1 MNKGLD
7 LAHAAEGLVGT
18 RFRLHGRHREH
29 GLDCLGVV
37 TASLREIGLPGDFPT
52 DYAWRN
58 TNAQRPADLA
68 ARWNFV
74 RAQGVIQ
81 PGDVILLRM
90 KAATLHFIIAVTHGA
105 FVHAHAGLKKVLLT
119 PLMPEGQIVQHW
131 RLDPKL

>member
-1 MNKGLD
+1 MSRGPD
-7 LAHAAEGLVGT
+7 LAQAAEGLVGT

-29 GLDCLGVV
+29 GLDCLGVLA
-37 TASLREIGLPGDFPT
+37 ASLREIGLPGDFPT

-58 TNAQRPADLA
+58 TNAQRAADLA

-74 RAQGVIQ
+74 PAQGVIQ

-90 KAATLHFIIAVTHGA
+90 KAATLHFIIAVTQGA
-105 FVHAHAGLKKVLLT
+105 FVHAHAGLRQVLLA
-119 PLMPEGQIVQHW
+119 PLMPEGEIVQHW